1 MKIRT
6 LIVDDMN
13 LARERIKMIL
23 DADDEIDVIAE
34 CTNGR
39 EAVAAIKNLNPEL
52 VFLDVQMPQMSGFDV
67 VRTIGVDQMPTTIFV
82 TAYDEFALRAF
93 EVNAL
98 DYLLKPFDEE
108 RLEKAVKRAKR
119 EIKKLESSSTTTNS
133 SSIDER
139 LIQLLNNVKIEPK
152 YLKRIPVKSAKQTIL
167 LPTDDIDWI
176 AAAGNYLELYAGKNM
191 HLIRER
197 LTHLEQKLDPE
208 KFARIHRSTIVN
220 IEHIKTLQP
229 LFNGDHLIILQN
241 GKELHMSRT
250 FREKLFS
257 LLDS

>member
-13 LARERIKMIL
+13 LARDRIKML
-23 DADDEIDVIAE
+23 LAADEEIEIVAE
-34 CTNGR
+34 CANGR
-39 EAVAAIKNLNPEL
+39 EAVLAIEKLKPEL
-52 VFLDVQMPQMSGFDV
+52 VFLDVQMPQMGGFDV
-67 VRTIGVDQMPTTIFV
+67 VRAIGAEQMPTTIFV

-98 DYLLKPFDEE
+98 DYLLKPFDED
-108 RLEKAVKRAKR
+108 RLEKAVRRAKQ
-119 EIKKLESSSTTTNS
+119 EIKKVEQESL
-133 SSIDER
+133 DER
-139 LIQLLNNVKIEPK
+139 LIKLLNNVKIEPK

-167 LPTDDIDWI
+167 LSTDDIEWI
-176 AAAGNYLELYAGKNM
+176 AASGNYLELHAGKNI

-197 LTHLEQKLDPE
+197 LTQLEQKLDPE

-241 GKELHMSRT
+241 GTELNMSRT
-250 FREKLFS
+250 FRGNLFAM
-257 LLDS
+257 LDS

>member
-23 DADDEIDVIAE
+23 SADEEIDIVAE

-39 EAVAAIKNLNPEL
+39 EAIAAIKNLSPEL

-82 TAYDEFALRAF
+82 TAFDEFALNAF

-98 DYLLKPFDEE
+98 DYVLKPFDEE
-108 RLEKAVKRAKR
+108 RLEKALKRAKQ
-119 EIKKLESSSTTTNS
+119 EIKKLGH

-139 LIQLLNNVKIEPK
+139 LLQLLNNVKIEPK

>member
-1 MKIRT
+1 
-6 LIVDDMN
+6 
-13 LARERIKMIL
+13 
-23 DADDEIDVIAE
+23 
-34 CTNGR
+34 
-39 EAVAAIKNLNPEL
+39 
-52 VFLDVQMPQMSGFDV
+52 
-67 VRTIGVDQMPTTIFV
+67 
-82 TAYDEFALRAF
+82 
-93 EVNAL
+93 
-98 DYLLKPFDEE
+98 
-108 RLEKAVKRAKR
+108 
-119 EIKKLESSSTTTNS
+119 
-133 SSIDER
+133 
-139 LIQLLNNVKIEPK
+139 
-152 YLKRIPVKSAKQTIL
+152 
-167 LPTDDIDWI
+167 
-176 AAAGNYLELYAGKNM
+176 M

>member
-23 DADDEIDVIAE
+23 GADNEIDIVGE

-39 EAVAAIKNLNPEL
+39 EAIAAIKNLNPEL

-67 VRTIGVDQMPTTIFV
+67 VKTIGVDKMPTTIFV

-108 RLEKAVKRAKR
+108 RLEKAVKRAKQ
-119 EIKKLESSSTTTNS
+119 EIKKLGHSNNS

-139 LIQLLNNVKIEPK
+139 LLQLLNNVKIEPK

-229 LFNGDHLIILQN
+229 LFNGDHLVLLQN

-257 LLDS
+257 LLDY